1 MRVKIYQ
8 INSDRDPER
17 VKFFGMDHRQALHL
31 SQTVDPAMYD
41 EVFNAEIKESGLEDI
56 FQRFNTEGHPL
67 FRGHSLSVSDVV
79 VTDAGAF
86 FCDSFGF
93 QQVPFDESQTQ
104 KPEDLM
110 RIVYVEPGE
119 KPYEAEIPKTLH
131 AEQQAVG
138 GLIELIYNEDDTI
151 LVGNEESKLIGMPGN
166 RRLSDGSS
174 IIAGPF
180 FVVGDDGED
189 FRSLTDE
196 EAEKY
201 MERFAEPEEISDE
214 EVQADTGYAIFFGS
228 W

>member
-8 INSDRDPER
+8 INPDRDTDG
-17 VKFFGMDHRQALHL
+17 VKFLGTGSRENLHRNQA
-31 SQTVDPAMYD
+31 VDPSIYD
-41 EVFNAEIKESGLEDI
+41 EVFNAEIKESNLEMI
-56 FQRFNTEGHPL
+56 YQQFNTEGHPL

-79 VTDAGAF
+79 VTDSGAY
-86 FCDSFGF
+86 FCDSIGF
-93 QQVPFDESQTQ
+93 QKIQFDESQAQ
-104 KPEDLM
+104 KPDGLM

-119 KPYEAEIPKTLH
+119 KPYEAEIPKNLH

-151 LVGNEESKLIGMPGN
+151 IVGNEESKLQGMQGN
-166 RRLSDGSS
+166 RRIGDGSS

-180 FVVGDDGED
+180 FVCGDDGED

-196 EAEKY
+196 EAQKY
-201 MERFAEPEEISDE
+201 MDRFAEPEEISDE
-214 EVQADTGYAIFFGS
+214 EVQSDMGYAIFFGS